1 MKSYNKDD
9 YKYIL
14 HIEHKFE
21 NLSSIIANLISTVES
36 KKQKEKKKKIEPLI
50 INYVESKLEYM
61 SISVDKIDN
70 NISHLIGFHLSIC
83 CYMYQIEIHGY
94 EQGHQ

>member
-1 MKSYNKDD
+1 MVRWKDD

-36 KKQKEKKKKIEPLI
+36 KNQKKKKKNRT
-50 INYVESKLEYM
+50 INNKLCR
-61 SISVDKIDN
+61 V
-70 NISHLIGFHLSIC
+70 
-83 CYMYQIEIHGY
+83 
-94 EQGHQ
+94 

>member
-1 MKSYNKDD
+1 
-9 YKYIL
+9 
-14 HIEHKFE
+14 
-21 NLSSIIANLISTVES
+21 
-36 KKQKEKKKKIEPLI
+36 
-50 INYVESKLEYM
+50 M
-61 SISVDKIDN
+61 SVSVDKIDN